1 MKRTFGAIVMQMYCI
16 CKMTIPQPKET
27 RLREGLKQKHQKE
40 CRRLLL
46 CVFRHCLVE
55 KKRRRTAE
63 ESAGRA

>member
-1 MKRTFGAIVMQMYCI
+1 MKRTSGAIVMQMYCI

-46 CVFRHCLVE
+46 CLQTLSSGKE
-55 KKRRRTAE
+55 KKTDSRRASR
-63 ESAGRA
+63 